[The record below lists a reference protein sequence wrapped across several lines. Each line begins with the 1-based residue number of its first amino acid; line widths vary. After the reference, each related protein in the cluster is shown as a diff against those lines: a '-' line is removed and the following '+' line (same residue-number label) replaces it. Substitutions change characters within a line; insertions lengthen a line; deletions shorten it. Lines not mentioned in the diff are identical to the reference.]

1 MFFCYNILREEISKM
16 RDELRVNLSKIY
28 TYQDTIKE
36 VKRECKQFHEYKL
49 EVEDL
54 RKQLDNY
61 KG

>member
-1 MFFCYNILREEISKM
+1 M

-54 RKQLDNY
+54 RKQLENY